1 MRIKINK
8 NKVLS
13 NNILILL
20 FVLVL
25 ITILVRFFHLN
36 FEDYWFDEINSF
48 WLSDPTISDK
58 NTYIERYLKPG
69 QPDQIT
75 FYFFLKYFFK
85 IFGYSDV
92 VGRYFSFVFGCL
104 SIPIIVYSSF
114 KIKNNNSFLFLF
126 FLLSINSYL
135 IAYSQEVRVYSL
147 LLFVSSINIFLFIKL
162 INNINQKSEWYLYL
176 TFLISS
182 ILNTSLHIFA
192 FLIMISEI
200 VFLFYLYYI
209 NKSVQL
215 KLIVTVFLSFFF
227 ALLFNYE
234 FIFLKYNINTW
245 IPPLESG
252 FFLDFFFSKFFGSKI
267 MGIIYLVTLIYL
279 LVKFRLFILY
289 KNKNL
294 LFLLILTIC
303 IYLIP
308 IIYSLIVRP
317 ILIDRYIIFVL
328 IPLFILL
335 TNLIWNLKEKKIKYF
350 IIFILSFSTI
360 TNTFI
365 ELTFKKAEKPQF
377 TKLLDNIDNKISR
390 NVTFD
395 TNEDTEF
402 IMLSNYFVNKKTFQ
416 EKNLKIVKFNQI
428 KKISKVWV
436 ICYSPLNAFNC
447 SNKFSSIKEFKNI
460 KNKSFHLTELFF
472 LVKK

>member
-1 MRIKINK
+1 VRIKINK
-8 NKVLS
+8 NKILS
-13 NNILILL
+13 NNIPILL
-20 FVLVL
+20 FSLFL
-25 ITILVRFFHLN
+25 ITILLRLFHLN

-58 NTYIERYLKPG
+58 NTYIQRYLNPG

-92 VGRYFSFVFGCL
+92 IGRYFSFIFGCL

-114 KIKNNNSFLFLF
+114 KIKNNSSFLFLF

-162 INNINQKSEWYLYL
+162 IDDINQKSEWYLYL
-176 TFLISS
+176 SFLISS
-182 ILNTSLHIFA
+182 ILNISLHIFA
-192 FLIMISEI
+192 FLILVSEI
-200 VFLFYLYYI
+200 IFLLYLYYI

-215 KLIVTVFLSFFF
+215 KLIMAVFLSFFF

-234 FIFLKYNINTW
+234 VIFLKYNVNTW
-245 IPPLESG
+245 IPALESK
-252 FFLDFFFSKFFGSKI
+252 FFLDFFFSRFFGSKI
-267 MGIIYLVTLIYL
+267 MGIIYLITLIYL

-289 KNKNL
+289 KNKKL

-303 IYLIP
+303 TYLIP

-335 TNLIWNLKEKKIKYF
+335 THLIWNLKEKKIKYF
-350 IIFILSFSTI
+350 FIFLLSFSTI

-365 ELTFKKAEKPQF
+365 ELNFKKAGKPQF
-377 TKLLDNIDNKISR
+377 TELLNRIDNKISK
-390 NVTFD
+390 NITFS

-402 IMLSNYFVNKKTFQ
+402 IMLSNYFLNKKTFQ
-416 EKNLKIVKFNQI
+416 EKNLEIVKFNQI

-436 ICYSPLNAFNC
+436 VCYSPLNTFDC
-447 SNKFSSIKEFKNI
+447 SNKFSTVKEFKSI